1 MSVFSF
7 QAYLDITTTQPN
19 ARMSM
24 DSRSTRG
31 SGWMDVSSDDEGS
44 HAMIFDVQL
53 LETDSEDDEE
63 DESSRTESY

>member
-1 MSVFSF
+1 
-7 QAYLDITTTQPN
+7 
-19 ARMSM
+19 MSM

-53 LETDSEDDEE
+53 LETDSEDEEE
-63 DESSRTESY
+63 DENSRTESY